1 MKLKLVTTLLMV
13 ATLIAACGPSA
24 ATQVGSTPDVAAV
37 RTSAASTVVSQFT
50 LTAAAFTPIPAAAAS
65 NTPANTAPTDTAEP
79 ETTATV
85 TVAAVA
91 QVTNAEGT
99 VVTLCDKYSWDPET
113 VDVNIPDNTPMAP
126 GQEFTK
132 TWRIKN
138 IGACTWGEGYEMV
151 FSYGEDMDGVAQPLG
166 AAIAPG
172 QEVDVS
178 VQFTAPDLPG
188 SYFSVWTLQNAKNI
202 PFQGNDNK
210 ALYVQILVQ

>member
-1 MKLKLVTTLLMV
+1 MKPRLIATLLLV

-24 ATQVGSTPDVAAV
+24 TPAGPTPDVAAI

-50 LTAAAFTPIPAAAAS
+50 LTAAVFTPVAPI
-65 NTPANTAPTDTAEP
+65 APTDTPAETLEP
-79 ETTATV
+79 DVTATATTAP
-85 TVAAVA
+85 VA

-99 VVTLCDKYSWDPET
+99 IVTLCDKYAWDPET
-113 VDVNIPDNTPMAP
+113 VDVNIPDNTPMSP
-126 GQEFTK
+126 GQDFVK
-132 TWRIKN
+132 TWKIKN
-138 IGACTWGEGYEMV
+138 IGACTWGEGYKMV
-151 FSYGEDMDGVAQPLG
+151 FSYGEEMEGVAQPLG

-188 SYFSVWTLQNAKNI
+188 SYFSVWTLENAKGI

-210 ALYVQILVQ
+210 ALYVQVVVQ